1 MSGSVDVER
10 KIRVFSDIGDIIG
23 AMKAYAGVAIR
34 KTEGIIANIREYEK
48 NVLLALADVIS
59 VRSGMP
65 LVKGNG
71 GTKRLLVAFGS
82 SQGLCGA
89 YNEKI
94 ADAIS
99 TLMKRDD
106 SLYVIG
112 RRLKTALE
120 SRNIRQEVYQESIA
134 GVGGIDQAWRECISR
149 LLKLYR
155 NEEYYTLTLVFTAI
169 SEKRAEVSI
178 ERILPPDL
186 CREKSNGTLKT
197 APFIYLEPATIFDR
211 LLEEFIGIGLYR
223 GFVESLR
230 SENWYRLRSMEGASE
245 NITRHIS
252 ELESLWKY
260 LRQEEITGEMLEIL
274 GSGGFFRR

>member
-1 MSGSVDVER
+1 MSGSVDVEK

-59 VRSGMP
+59 GGSGTPPVRGD
-65 LVKGNG
+65 G

-89 YNEKI
+89 YNEKL

-99 TLMKRDD
+99 GLMKSDD

-112 RRLKTALE
+112 RRLKSALE
-120 SRNIRQEVYQESIA
+120 SRSLSHEVYQESIA

-155 NEEYYTLTLVFTAI
+155 SEGYYALTLVFTSI
-169 SEKRAEVSI
+169 SEKRAEVSTSQV
-178 ERILPPDL
+178 LPPGICGVRSD
-186 CREKSNGTLKT
+186 KNFNHS
-197 APFIYLEPATIFDR
+197 PMIYLEPAVIFDR
-211 LLEEFIGIGLYR
+211 LLEQLIGISLYR

-245 NITRHIS
+245 NISRHIS

-274 GSGGFFRR
+274 GSGGFFR